1 MSPTILQ
8 IPVSRLRVG
17 MYLHKLGGS
26 WLDHPFLRNSFLLED
41 PKDLQRIIASGI
53 QSVWI
58 DTARGLGL
66 DGPEAS
72 APSPAADDEPDG
84 RANASTTAGLT
95 EAEREEIAQD
105 RMPER
110 FRQPMQSAGPVAL
123 HAEIERARE
132 ICLSGKQQV
141 MALFGELRLGNS
153 IEPESVLP
161 LVEEMQAS
169 VLRNPS
175 ALISVARLKTHD
187 DYTYLHSVAVA
198 ALMLALAR
206 QLGLDPVQTKMA
218 GCGGLMHDLGKAFM
232 PLEILNK
239 PGRLTDEEFAVM
251 KTHPAAGAR
260 ALQEA
265 GAEAGV
271 IDIALHHHERMDG
284 RGYPHGL
291 RGEEISLLARMGAI
305 CDVYDAVTSVR
316 AYKAPWDPAGAM
328 REMARWEGHFDKRI
342 FNAFVKTVGIY
353 PIGALVRLASEHL
366 AVVAEQSSESLLK
379 PKVRVFYSLRRK
391 EKVLVHTLD
400 LADPAC
406 QDSIVGPENPEKW
419 GFTNLEALWL

>member
-1 MSPTILQ
+1 MSSLHEISTAQ
-8 IPVSRLRVG
+8 LRVG

-26 WLDHPFLRNSFLLED
+26 WLQHPFLRNSFLLDD
-41 PKDLQRIIASGI
+41 PKDLQRILESGI
-53 QSVWI
+53 QTVWI

-66 DGPEAS
+66 DATDPD
-72 APSPAADDEPDG
+72 APTPATDSLAADDP
-84 RANASTTAGLT
+84 ATALT
-95 EAEREEIAQD
+95 EAEVDAIEQD
-105 RMPER
+105 RMPA
-110 FRQPMQSAGPVAL
+110 SALRPPGPVTL

-141 MALFGELRLGNS
+141 MQMFDDLRLGNS
-153 IEPESVLP
+153 IRQDSVLP
-161 LVEEMQAS
+161 LIEEMNAS
-169 VLRNPS
+169 VLRNPV
-175 ALISVARLKTHD
+175 ALLSVARLKTHD

-206 QLGLDPVQTKMA
+206 QLGLDPEQTKMA

-232 PLEILNK
+232 PLEVLNK
-239 PGRLTDEEFAVM
+239 PGKLTDEEFAVM
-251 KTHPAAGAR
+251 KTHPQAGAR

-265 GAEAGV
+265 GADAGV
-271 IDIALHHHERMDG
+271 VDIALHHHEKING

-316 AYKAPWDPAGAM
+316 AYKAPWDPSGAM
-328 REMARWEGHFDKRI
+328 REMARWDGHFDRRI

-353 PIGALVRLASEHL
+353 PVGALVRLASEQL
-366 AVVAEQSSESLLK
+366 AVVAEPGRESLLK
-379 PKVRVFYSLRRK
+379 PKVRVFYSLRRQQK
-391 EKVLVHTLD
+391 ILVHTLD

-406 QDSIVGPENPEKW
+406 RDSIVGPENPEKW

>member
-1 MSPTILQ
+1 MSSIHE
-8 IPVSRLRVG
+8 IPVARLQVG

-26 WLDHPFLRNSFLLED
+26 WLQHPFLRNSFLLDD
-41 PKDLQRIIASGI
+41 PKDLQRILDSGI
-53 QSVWI
+53 HTVWI
-58 DTARGLGL
+58 DSSRGLGL
-66 DGPEAS
+66 DAEDA
-72 APSPAADDEPDG
+72 PAAMEPLAED
-84 RANASTTAGLT
+84 ATADAAAGALT
-95 EAEREEIAQD
+95 DAEREAIEQD
-105 RMPER
+105 RLPIPAPR
-110 FRQPMQSAGPVAL
+110 PAGPVAL

-141 MALFGELRLGNS
+141 MQMFDELRLGNS
-153 IEPESVLP
+153 VRQDSVLP
-161 LVEEMQAS
+161 LIEEMNAS
-169 VLRNPS
+169 VLRNPN

-206 QLGLDPVQTKMA
+206 QLGLDPAQTKMA

-232 PLEILNK
+232 PLEVLNK
-239 PGRLTDEEFAVM
+239 PGKLTDEEFAVM
-251 KTHPAAGAR
+251 KTHPQAGAR

-265 GAEAGV
+265 GADAGV
-271 IDIALHHHERMDG
+271 VDIALHHHEKING

-316 AYKAPWDPAGAM
+316 AYKAPWDPSGAM
-328 REMARWEGHFDKRI
+328 REMARWDGHFDRRV

-353 PIGALVRLASEHL
+353 PVGALVRLASEHL
-366 AVVAEQSSESLLK
+366 AVVAEPGGDSLLK
-379 PKVRVFYSLRRK
+379 PKVRVFYSLRRQQK
-391 EKVLVHTLD
+391 ILVHTLD

-406 QDSIVGPENPEKW
+406 RDSIVGPENPEKW